1 MTKTKTK
8 PPKKKTEPLKQP
20 ASKEYRLL
28 SVDTEKMPVELS
40 QEERDRCAIELAELN
55 EEAEKLTDLAGG
67 RHGKARE
74 LIGNAVPVPAA
85 EAIGR
90 ACMAAIL
97 SSRSR
102 GLTLCGEPVWVRRQ
116 REARV

>member
-1 MTKTKTK
+1 MT
-8 PPKKKTEPLKQP
+8 
-20 ASKEYRLL
+20 R
-28 SVDTEKMPVELS
+28 
-40 QEERDRCAIELAELN
+40 AIDGTWHRPMTTLELAALQGFPMRVDGAWLN
-55 EEAEKLTDLAGG
+55 LAGG